1 MHGCLRPGIRV
12 RVRIVSGMRSLEEP
26 VPQATRV
33 VEVHVHRRS
42 RQTKAAVREQR
53 VFAGVLVA
61 SPATHLRGDR
71 RGLVP
76 KRDRGK
82 PHEKCQG
89 WDGCDEANVGGE
101 PADVQRGRSAFVFV
115 LT

>member
-1 MHGCLRPGIRV
+1 
-12 RVRIVSGMRSLEEP
+12 MRSLEEP

-61 SPATHLRGDR
+61 SPAAHLRADR

>member
-1 MHGCLRPGIRV
+1 
-12 RVRIVSGMRSLEEP
+12 MRSLEEP

-61 SPATHLRGDR
+61 SPAAHLRADR

-89 WDGCDEANVGGE
+89 WDGCDEANVGRE
-101 PADVQRGRSAFVFV
+101 PADVQPRRRGSSLLNLAL
-115 LT
+115 LTLMANGMTEQP